1 MSENEEIG
9 HDERSATLAQ
19 SRRRQEQ
26 VKMRQGEH
34 VGTGEDNGS
43 VSETGIALFSLPA
56 SGRPRG
62 TISECAEMQF
72 HCRVSR
78 VSPYYPCERPKDA
91 K

>member
-9 HDERSATLAQ
+9 HHERSATLA
-19 SRRRQEQ
+19 Q

-62 TISECAEMQF
+62 TISECAEMRGFLQKN
-72 HCRVSR
+72 VPLQS
-78 VSPYYPCERPKDA
+78 
-91 K
+91 